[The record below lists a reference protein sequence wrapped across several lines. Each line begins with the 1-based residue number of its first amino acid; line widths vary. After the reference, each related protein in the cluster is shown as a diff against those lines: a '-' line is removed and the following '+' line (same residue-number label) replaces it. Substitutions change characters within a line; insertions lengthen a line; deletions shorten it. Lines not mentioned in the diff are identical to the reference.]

1 MAASQS
7 FDNDRQ
13 FMLLETSSLKQRSPP
28 WVHWMII
35 GFWSRNVRQQH
46 YRYNGTGRLPTV
58 GCWAYCQWDR
68 WFVGLLTLM
77 FHMHQHF
84 HWPRAVSFHS
94 VSMVNVRI
102 EFWSTKK
109 RMRGFSLIPSNLDI
123 HMYIYHYI
131 FSNMLR
137 CIALLPMQ
145 AVIPWEWSWEIQKCI
160 LGCSS
165 TWHITYAK
173 FYASSFCNDPHSC
186 FHGVDY

>member
-7 FDNDRQ
+7 FDSDRQ
-13 FMLLETSSLKQRSPP
+13 FMLLETSSLKQRSPS
-28 WVHWMII
+28 WVRWMII

-84 HWPRAVSFHS
+84 HRPRAVSFDS
-94 VSMVNVRI
+94 VSMVKVRI
-102 EFWSTKK
+102 EFRSTKK

-123 HMYIYHYI
+123 HLYIYHYI
-131 FSNMLR
+131 FSNML
-137 CIALLPMQ
+137 CCVALLPMQ
-145 AVIPWEWSWEIQKCI
+145 ALSNYPAMQHLTKIMRDHSLRAV
-160 LGCSS
+160 LGN
-165 TWHITYAK
+165 TEVHFGMLFNLTYHL
-173 FYASSFCNDPHSC
+173 C
-186 FHGVDY
+186 